1 MTRQQK
7 GRPGIRFTLVAVT
20 TLVVLLAG
28 AQAGATTKRLGKAKH
43 TIKVATLAP
52 DGSTWMDI
60 FHEMNA
66 EVYEA
71 TGQQVKFKVY
81 PGGVL
86 GSEADV
92 IRKIRVGQLHGSAFT
107 GSGLTEIFP
116 DLRAMGLPLLFKN
129 QQEFNYVL
137 DKLQPRLEEE
147 FGKKGYVILGWPQL
161 GFTYCFSR
169 KEIRSVEDL
178 RKAKPWMWGS
188 DPVMS
193 AIFKEARVNPVS
205 VDVGDV
211 LTGLQTGLLDT
222 AFNTPLGVIALQWF
236 TRLETMTNLPL
247 TYSTGGFLVTK
258 KSFNRL
264 PKDLQQTVTGICK
277 KHIDRLSVE
286 TRKENREAVDVFKK
300 EGIRVVQPTKV
311 GLQEFRDLSS
321 GVAEKL
327 LGKGY
332 SAEFY
337 ALVMGYLK
345 EYRQAQGG
353 ECASAGQPAGASSGS
368 SITWSPA

>member
-1 MTRQQK
+1 MTRQRR
-7 GRPGIRFTLVAVT
+7 RPGIHFIPIA
-20 TLVVLLAG
+20 LLAI
-28 AQAGATTKRLGKAKH
+28 AGLLSGTVSAEATKRLGKAKY

-52 DGSTWMDI
+52 DGTTWMDI

-66 EVYEA
+66 EVYEK

-107 GSGLTEIFP
+107 GTGLTEIFP
-116 DLRAMGLPLLFKN
+116 DLRAMGLPLLFESYE
-129 QQEFNYVL
+129 EFNYVL
-137 DKLQPRLEEE
+137 EKLHPRLEEE

-169 KEIRSVEDL
+169 KEIRGVEDL
-178 RKAKPWMWGS
+178 RRAKPWMWGN

-193 AIFKEARVNPVS
+193 AIFQAARVNPVN

-236 TRLETMTNLPL
+236 TRLETMTDLPL

-258 KSFNRL
+258 KSFGQM
-264 PKDLQQTVTGICK
+264 PKNLQKIVHDVCK
-277 KHIDRLSVE
+277 KHIDRLSRE
-286 TRKENREAVDVFKK
+286 SRKGNREAIEVFRK
-300 EGIRVVQPTKV
+300 EGVRVVPPTKE
-311 GLQEFRDLSS
+311 GLRQFRELSQQ
-321 GVAEKL
+321 VAEKL
-327 LGKGY
+327 HGKAY
-332 SAEFY
+332 SAEFH
-337 ALVMGYLK
+337 ALVVGYLN

-353 ECASAGQPAGASSGS
+353 E
-368 SITWSPA
+368 

>member
-1 MTRQQK
+1 MTRQC
-7 GRPGIRFTLVAVT
+7 RCPAIRLTLIAC
-20 TLVVLLAG
+20 LALAVLLAG
-28 AQAGATTKRLGKAKH
+28 TRADAATKRLGKAEH

-66 EVYEA
+66 EVYEK
-71 TGQQVKFKVY
+71 TGQKVKFKVY

-86 GSEADV
+86 GSESDV
-92 IRKIRVGQLHGSAFT
+92 IRKIRVGQVHGSAFT
-107 GSGLTEIFP
+107 GSGLTEIYP
-116 DLRAMGLPLLFKN
+116 DLRAMGLPLLF
-129 QQEFNYVL
+129 QTHQEFNYVL

-178 RKAKPWMWGS
+178 RKAKPWMWGN
-188 DPVMS
+188 DPIMS
-193 AIFKEARVNPVS
+193 TVFKEARVNPVS

-236 TRLETMTNLPL
+236 TRLETMTDLPL
-247 TYSTGGFLVTK
+247 TYSTGGLLVTK
-258 KSFNRL
+258 KSFGKMPAN
-264 PKDLQQTVTGICK
+264 LQQMVKDICE
-277 KHIDRLSVE
+277 KHIDRLSRE
-286 TRKENREAVDVFKK
+286 TRKEDKEAIEVFKK
-300 EGIRVVQPTKV
+300 EGIRVIQPTKE
-311 GLQEFRDLSS
+311 GLQQFRELSS
-321 GVAEKL
+321 QVEKKL
-327 LGKGY
+327 RGKDF
-332 SAEFY
+332 SAEFHG
-337 ALVMGYLK
+337 LVMGYLE

-353 ECASAGQPAGASSGS
+353 E
-368 SITWSPA
+368 

>member
-1 MTRQQK
+1 MTRHCRQS
-7 GRPGIRFTLVAVT
+7 GIRFTLVALLAT
-20 TLVVLLAG
+20 AVLMAG
-28 AQAGATTKRLGKAKH
+28 AQSASASKRLGKAKH

-60 FHEMNA
+60 FHEMNT
-66 EVYEA
+66 ELYET

-86 GSEADV
+86 GSESDV
-92 IRKIRVGQLHGSAFT
+92 IRKIRVGQVHGSAFT
-107 GSGLTEIFP
+107 GTGLTEIYP
-116 DLRAMGLPLLFKN
+116 DLRAMGLPLLFEN
-129 QQEFNYVL
+129 HQEFNYVL

-169 KEIRSVEDL
+169 REIRSVEDL
-178 RKAKPWMWGS
+178 RKAKPWMWGN

-193 AIFKEARVNPVS
+193 AVFKQARVNPVS

-236 TRLETMTNLPL
+236 TRLETMTDLPL

-258 KSFNRL
+258 KSFDKL
-264 PKDLQQTVTGICK
+264 PAELQKTVKDICK
-277 KHIDRLSVE
+277 KHIDRLSRE
-286 TRKENREAVDVFKK
+286 TRKEDREAVAVFKK
-300 EGIRVVQPTKV
+300 EGIRVIQPTKE
-311 GLQEFRDLSS
+311 GLQQFRDLSS
-321 GVAEKL
+321 GVMEQLK
-327 LGKGY
+327 GKGF
-332 SAEFY
+332 SSEFH
-337 ALVMGYLK
+337 ALVMGYLE

-353 ECASAGQPAGASSGS
+353 E
-368 SITWSPA
+368 

>member
-7 GRPGIRFTLVAVT
+7 GRPGVRIILVSLIAIT
-20 TLVVLLAG
+20 VLLAG
-28 AQAGATTKRLGKAKH
+28 AQSAFAAARLGTAKY

-60 FHEMNA
+60 FHEMNT

-86 GSEADV
+86 GSESVV
-92 IRKIRVGQLHGSAFT
+92 IRKIRVGQLNGAAFT
-107 GSGLTEIFP
+107 GTGLTEIYP

-129 QQEFNYVL
+129 HQEFNYVL
-137 DKLQPRLEEE
+137 DKLQPRLEKE
-147 FGKKGYVILGWPQL
+147 FGKNGYVILGWPQL

-169 KEIRSVEDL
+169 TEIRSVEDL
-178 RKAKPWMWGS
+178 RQAKPWMWGS

-193 AIFKEARVNPVS
+193 AVFKEARVNPVS

-236 TRLETMTNLPL
+236 TRLETMTDLPL
-247 TYSTGGFLVTK
+247 TYSTGGLLVTK
-258 KSFNRL
+258 KSFDGL
-264 PKDLQQTVTGICK
+264 PADLQKTVRDIVK
-277 KHIDRLSVE
+277 KHIDRLSTE
-286 TRKENREAVDVFKK
+286 TRMEDKEAVEVLKK
-300 EGIRVVQPTKV
+300 EGIRVVQPTKE
-311 GLQEFRDLSS
+311 GLQQFRDLSS
-321 GVAEKL
+321 GVRDKL
-327 LGKGY
+327 VGEAF
-332 SAEFY
+332 SAEFH
-337 ALVMGYLK
+337 ALIMGYLE

-353 ECASAGQPAGASSGS
+353 E
-368 SITWSPA
+368 